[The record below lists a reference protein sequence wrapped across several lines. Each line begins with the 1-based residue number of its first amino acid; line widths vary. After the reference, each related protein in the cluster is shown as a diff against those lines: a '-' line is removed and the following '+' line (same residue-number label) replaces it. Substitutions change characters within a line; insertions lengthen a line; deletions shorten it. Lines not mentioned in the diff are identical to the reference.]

1 MHQLL
6 RVMISAA
13 ALVLFAHGAAAQTLP
28 GGASEIQETHGDWR
42 VTCASPNG
50 TKVCAFTQ
58 QQTNKDSRQL
68 VIGIEL
74 KPTSSTK
81 AEGTI
86 ILPFGLAVD
95 KPVVMRIDDG
105 TTQTAHFRTCLPVGC
120 VVPVVFDDALVER
133 LRKGAILNV
142 TAITDNGR
150 EAAFRIPLNGFGSAL
165 ARTADLSK

>member
-6 RVMISAA
+6 RVMICAGAIVLSAY
-13 ALVLFAHGAAAQTLP
+13 GATAQTLP

-42 VTCASPNG
+42 VTCTSPNG

-58 QQTNKDSRQL
+58 QQTDKASRQL

-74 KPTSSTK
+74 KATSATK

-95 KPVVMRIDDG
+95 KAVALRIDDG
-105 TTQTAHFRTCLPVGC
+105 TAQTAPFRTCLPVGC
-120 VVPVVFDDALVER
+120 VVAVVFDDALVAN
-133 LRKGAILNV
+133 LRKGEILNV
-142 TAITDNGR
+142 AATTDNGR
-150 EAAFRIPLNGFGSAL
+150 EAAFKISLNGFGSAL
-165 ARTADLSK
+165 ARAADLSK

>member
-1 MHQLL
+1 MRQLS
-6 RVMISAA
+6 RVMISAG
-13 ALVLFAHGAAAQTLP
+13 ALVLSAHGAAAQALP

-42 VTCASPNG
+42 VTCASPDG
-50 TKVCAFTQ
+50 TTVLRVHAAA
-58 QQTNKDSRQL
+58 DRQGQSTL

-74 KPTSSTK
+74 KPTSATK

-95 KPVVMRIDDG
+95 KAVAMRIDDG

-120 VVPVVFDDALVER
+120 VVPVVFDDTLVAS

-142 TAITDNGR
+142 TATTDNGR
-150 EAAFRIPLNGFGSAL
+150 EAGFRS
-165 ARTADLSK
+165 R